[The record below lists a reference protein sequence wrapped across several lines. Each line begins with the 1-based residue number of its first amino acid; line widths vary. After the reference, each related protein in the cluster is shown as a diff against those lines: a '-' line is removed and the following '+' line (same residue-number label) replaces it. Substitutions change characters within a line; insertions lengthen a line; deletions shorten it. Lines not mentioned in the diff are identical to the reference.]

1 MAASGNK
8 RISITG
14 TAAFPVATGSEDVI
28 ASIVFEVSAA
38 DSLSMLPKASLNGSG
53 TTPANIAYV
62 NLLTGAAVAAG
73 TAITANGIYGV
84 FAPNCYV
91 TLTAS
96 AGSCTVD
103 WDVVLG
109 RVA

>member
-14 TAAFPVATGSEDVI
+14 TSPFPVATGSDEVI
-28 ASIVFEVSAA
+28 ASIVFEVSSAS
-38 DSLSMLPKASLNGSG
+38 SLSMLPKASLNGSN
-53 TTPANIAYV
+53 TTPANICYT
-62 NLLTGAAVAAG
+62 NILTGATVAAG
-73 TAITANGIYGV
+73 TAITADGIYAV

-96 AGSCTVD
+96 SGTATVD
-103 WDVVLG
+103 WSL
-109 RVA
+109 VAGKV